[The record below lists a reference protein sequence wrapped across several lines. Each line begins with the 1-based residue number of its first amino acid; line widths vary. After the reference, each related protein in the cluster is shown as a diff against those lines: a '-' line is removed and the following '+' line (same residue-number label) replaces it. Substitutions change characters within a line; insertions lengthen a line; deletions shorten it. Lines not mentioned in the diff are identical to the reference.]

1 MKMFVRGAMIG
12 LLFASFSQ
20 AASVGPTPYLSAA
33 DSPWNSVS
41 FSSFFL
47 EDFEDGLLNTPD
59 VSQVGATDVPAAGGQ
74 FNDSV
79 DSDDGAIDGFGTAGR
94 SHYTTS
100 GTTGITYTFGIAT
113 LGRLPTHAGVVWTD
127 LTGAADVF
135 LEAFDQNNISLGILA
150 AGALNDGVQPAK
162 PRRTA
167 FSVGKISE
175 ESRAFGFIR
184 APRIWNS
191 TISSMALPFQNQR
204 PSVWPWRQW
213 SCASAVGPNPTLS
226 CDPLKSISASPVSM
240 SPVFA

>member
-59 VSQVGATDVPAAGGQ
+59 VSQAGATDVPAAGGQ

-100 GTTGITYTFGIAT
+100 GTAGITYTFGT
-113 LGRLPTHAGVVWTD
+113 SVSGGLPTHAGVVWTD
-127 LTGAADVF
+127 LSGTADVF
-135 LEAFDQNNISLGILA
+135 LEAFDQNNLSLGILA
-150 AGALNDGVQPAK
+150 AGALNDGVSTGETAEDRFLGWEYLGGISSIRVYQSASDMELDHLQYGVAVPEPTTIGLALAAMVLCFR
-162 PRRTA
+162 RRT
-167 FSVGKISE
+167 
-175 ESRAFGFIR
+175 
-184 APRIWNS
+184 
-191 TISSMALPFQNQR
+191 
-204 PSVWPWRQW
+204 
-213 SCASAVGPNPTLS
+213 
-226 CDPLKSISASPVSM
+226 
-240 SPVFA
+240 